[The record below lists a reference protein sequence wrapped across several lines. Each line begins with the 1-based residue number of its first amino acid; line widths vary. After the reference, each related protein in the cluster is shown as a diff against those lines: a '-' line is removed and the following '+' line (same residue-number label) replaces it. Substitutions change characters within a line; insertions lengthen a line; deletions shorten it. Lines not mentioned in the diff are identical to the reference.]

1 MNKFYESYIGTSEE
15 ERKAMLAEMG
25 KSDIMELFSDIPQ
38 SLILDSDIDIPGP
51 YSEAELTR
59 LFASMARKNHDDVSV
74 ISFLGGGVR
83 QQYVPAAIEELM
95 RRGEIYT
102 AYTPYQP
109 EVSQGTLQL
118 TYEYQSMVA
127 ELMQMDV
134 VNASLYD
141 WGSAL
146 GEVLLIMR
154 RITRR
159 KKLLLAEPISPD
171 RIEVAKSFIAH
182 SDVDI
187 EMIPAKNGSVD
198 VELLEKMFKSEV
210 EKPKNEREIGGL
222 YFEVPSF
229 YGTLSKNPSDLCDIV
244 HEADAL
250 VTVGVD
256 PISLGVLSPPGEY
269 GADFAIGEGQ
279 LLGNGINSGG
289 PLLGIL
295 AMKYNRKWIREV
307 PGRLIGATTEL
318 NSENPG
324 YCITLQTREQ
334 HIRREKATSNIC
346 TNQAITAINAAIYL
360 AALGK
365 RGLVE
370 LSQSLYDRAH
380 YLASELDKID
390 GVKAPFFGPFYSE
403 FVIDLG
409 ETPQHRLENLCM
421 DRGFLPGLKILAKRT
436 LRLISVNELHT
447 KLDLDNFVA
456 TIKEVMS

>member
-1 MNKFYESYIGTSEE
+1 MNKFFDSYIGTSEE

-38 SLILDSDIDIPGP
+38 SLILNSDIDMPGP

-59 LFASMARKNHDDVSV
+59 LFASIARKNHDDVTV

-154 RITRR
+154 RITKR
-159 KKLLLAEPISPD
+159 KKLLLAEPLSPD
-171 RIEVAKSFIAH
+171 RLDVAKSYIAY
-182 SDVDI
+182 SDVI
-187 EMIPAKNGSVD
+187 LEIIPAKNGLVD
-198 VELLEKMFKSEV
+198 IDLLETIFKSELD
-210 EKPKNEREIGGL
+210 KPKKEREIGGI

-229 YGTLSKNPSDLCDIV
+229 YGTLSKNPKQLCEIV
-244 HEADAL
+244 HESDSL
-250 VTVGVD
+250 VTIGVD
-256 PISLGVLSPPGEY
+256 PISLGILSPPGEY
-269 GADFAIGEGQ
+269 GADFVIGEGQ
-279 LLGNGINSGG
+279 LLGNSVNSGG

-307 PGRLIGATTEL
+307 PGRLIGATKEL
-318 NSENPG
+318 NSEDAG

-334 HIRREKATSNIC
+334 HIRRDKATSNVC

-365 RGLVE
+365 RGIVE
-370 LSQSLYDRAH
+370 LSQSLYDKAH
-380 YLASELDKID
+380 YLASELSNIR
-390 GVKAPFFGPFYSE
+390 GIRSPLFEPFFSE
-403 FVIDLG
+403 FIIDLG
-409 ETPQHRLENLCM
+409 ETSHSILETLCIE
-421 DRGFLPGLKILAKRT
+421 RGFVPGHKILAKST

-447 KLDLDNFVA
+447 KADLDNFVSA
-456 TIKEVMS
+456 IQEVMA